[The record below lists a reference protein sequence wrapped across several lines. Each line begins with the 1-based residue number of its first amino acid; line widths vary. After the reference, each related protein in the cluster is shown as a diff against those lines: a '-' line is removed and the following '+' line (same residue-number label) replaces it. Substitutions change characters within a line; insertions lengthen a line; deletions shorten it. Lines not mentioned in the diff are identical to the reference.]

1 MSKSGHISVFECFC
15 RSTTPVSC
23 SSADGAS
30 GFLATR
36 NAERT
41 FFDVIGGAGTAAVHS
56 CAAAAKKK
64 YKKVADSPSDDVSNA
79 ASTSYESSIK
89 VVSEILGDL
98 EEEASAAATQ
108 LSTAAARRSPQ
119 NPLRDATAR
128 TSLVVDVH
136 IPPDPKLLSSSA
148 AGDSFA
154 AAAAPV
160 ATSAGTK
167 LCKHEVN
174 RFQTRC
180 YSDGQQSSPKWKGKV

>member
-1 MSKSGHISVFECFC
+1 M
-15 RSTTPVSC
+15 
-23 SSADGAS
+23 
-30 GFLATR
+30 
-36 NAERT
+36 
-41 FFDVIGGAGTAAVHS
+41 IGGAGTAAVHS

-64 YKKVADSPSDDVSNA
+64 YKKVADSPPDDVSNA
-79 ASTSYESSIK
+79 TSTSYESSIK

-119 NPLRDATAR
+119 NPLKDATAR

-148 AGDSFA
+148 GGDSFT

-160 ATSAGTK
+160 AASAAGTK

-180 YSDGQQSSPKWKGKV
+180 YSDGQQSSPKWKGKVRGYHFHS